1 MQWKDSGGG
10 DFEQP
15 PVGTHTARCIKV
27 IDIGT
32 QRGEYQGKATSKRQ
46 CIVGWELPLEL
57 MSEGEYAGKPFM
69 VSKFYTSSLG
79 EKANLRKDLANWR
92 GRDFT
97 EQELQGFDAKNI
109 LGKPCMIALTPNDK
123 NKVRITGVMAMP
135 RGSQVPDQIN
145 KTVYFSLDEFDQSV
159 FDSLSDGIKK
169 LIEVSPEYKELKNPQ
184 HRAPAGGGTF
194 EEMDSDI
201 PF

>member
-46 CIVGWELPLEL
+46 CIIGWELPLEL
-57 MSEGEYAGKPFM
+57 MTEGEYAGKPFM

-123 NKVRITGVMAMP
+123 NKVRVTGVLAMP
-135 RGSQVPDQIN
+135 RGSQVPDQVN
-145 KTVYFSLDEFDQSV
+145 KTLYFSLDEFDQSV

-184 HRAPAGGGTF
+184 QSQQSGRGTF